1 MKTAQK
7 SGGGGGGCNLFDLLI
22 NVNSPIVCLNLFVNF
37 RFETYLIILYIIKL
51 QLASLII

>member
-7 SGGGGGGCNLFDLLI
+7 SGGGGGNLFDLLI
-22 NVNSPIVCLNLFVNF
+22 NVNSPIVCLNLFVNLH
-37 RFETYLIILYIIKL
+37 FETYLIILYIIKL